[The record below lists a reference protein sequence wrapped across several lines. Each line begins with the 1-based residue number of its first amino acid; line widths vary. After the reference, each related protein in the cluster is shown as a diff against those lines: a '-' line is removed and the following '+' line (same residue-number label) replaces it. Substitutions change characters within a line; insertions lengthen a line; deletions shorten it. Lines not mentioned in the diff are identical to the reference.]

1 MAELPPLSKRVSA
14 LTGQV
19 RPRVLVAD
27 DDLADVFATALRTE
41 PGALVT
47 TADNGEAALDLAKA
61 EPFDVWV
68 LNYQMPKRNGVQVLS
83 ELRRLQLGT
92 PAIIVTAWPRA
103 SVPERTDGLA
113 IEAWLLKPCLPN
125 KLVGA
130 VSDVLTSST
139 YATRH

>member
-92 PAIIVTAWPRA
+92 PAIIVTA
-103 SVPERTDGLA
+103 
-113 IEAWLLKPCLPN
+113 
-125 KLVGA
+125 
-130 VSDVLTSST
+130 
-139 YATRH
+139 

>member
-68 LNYQMPKRNGVQVLS
+68 LNYHMPKRNGVQVLS

-103 SVPERTDGLA
+103 SVPEPTDDLA
-113 IEAWLLKPCLPN
+113 IEAWLLKPFLPN